1 MYQQLAIIALFVLVY
16 SALAGGVERTWVS
29 APIAATLFGLIL
41 GPVGLG
47 FLTMESDAGT
57 IRTLAE
63 LTLALVLFTDAAGS
77 NLNVLRHS
85 ARLPIRLILIALP
98 LTIAL
103 GWVVAYYMAPGFGV
117 FEVALLATMLAPT
130 DAALGKFVITNRA
143 VPAQVRE
150 ALNVESGLNDGI
162 CVPILFVFL
171 LLALENS
178 ASESA
183 WQFAAT
189 AIGEEIGIGLV
200 VGVGL
205 SAMAVRLLGFCDRR
219 GWLVETWLQF
229 PVVALALACF
239 AAAQA
244 LGGSGFIAAFAGGM
258 LFGARQ
264 HDHRKILL
272 RAAEGSGDTMSV
284 ITWVLFGAVVVGA
297 AVPEFTW
304 RMLLFAVLSLTVIRM
319 LPTYLALSG
328 LGLSAETRLFIG
340 WFGPR
345 GLASIVF
352 AVIVID
358 SGIPSA
364 DLLALAVSCAVL
376 LSVFAHGF
384 SAHPWVRGY
393 GRRIGTTGP
402 GEGRRV

>member
-1 MYQQLAIIALFVLVY
+1 MYQQLAIIALFVLIY

-29 APIAATLFGLIL
+29 APIAATFVGLIL

-57 IRTLAE
+57 IRILAE

-77 NLNVLRHS
+77 NLKVLRHS
-85 ARLPIRLILIALP
+85 AGLPIRLILISLP

-103 GWVVAYYMAPGFGV
+103 GWVVAYYMAPGLGV

-130 DAALGKFVITNRA
+130 DAALGKYVITNRT
-143 VPAQVRE
+143 VPARVRE
-150 ALNVESGLNDGI
+150 ALNIESGLNDGI

-178 ASESA
+178 AGESA
-183 WQFAAT
+183 WQFAAI
-189 AIGEEIGIGLV
+189 AIAEEIGIGLL

-205 SAMAVRLLGFCDRR
+205 SALAVRLLGYCDRR

-244 LGGSGFIAAFAGGM
+244 LGGSGFIAAFAAGM

-264 HDHRKILL
+264 HEHRKTLL

-284 ITWVLFGAVVVGA
+284 ITWVVFGAVVVGT
-297 AVPEFTW
+297 AVPQFTW
-304 RMLLFAVLSLTVIRM
+304 RMLLYAVFSLTLIRM
-319 LPTYLALSG
+319 LPTYLALGG
-328 LGLSAETRLFIG
+328 LGLSAETKLFIG

-358 SGIPSA
+358 SGIPSS
-364 DLLALAVSCAVL
+364 DLLALAVSCTIL
-376 LSVFAHGF
+376 LSVLAHGF
-384 SAHPWVRGY
+384 SAHPWVQRY
-393 GRRIGTTGP
+393 GRRVSAEHERGGN
-402 GEGRRV
+402 